1 MNENESS
8 YKPLPDLFE
17 NKGRV
22 FSIINQK
29 GGCGKTTTAINFG
42 AGLAQAGFEVLLI
55 DLDPQTNATAGV
67 GVRLEAQEKTV
78 YDLFK
83 EPDLAPSRIVCST
96 CLERFW
102 ICPGSQSLSSLA
114 VELLD
119 TTNWEYSLRSLLR
132 SFKSSYHFILIDC
145 PPALNA
151 LTVNSL
157 TASDDMIIPLQ
168 THYFSLQGMKELF
181 LTVQSVREKLNPLL
195 REGRILPTLFDRR
208 TRINREMLESI
219 RDYFKERVFET
230 VIHTNVRLIEAVL
243 HGQPIQ
249 IYDPESRG
257 AKDYQDSSREFLRKE
272 AEVSVI

>member
-1 MNENESS
+1 MDENESS
-8 YKPLPDLFE
+8 FKPSPDLFE

-42 AGLAQAGFEVLLI
+42 AGLAKEGFEVLLI

-83 EPDLAPSRIVCST
+83 EPDLATSQVVCST
-96 CLERFW
+96 CLEHLS
-102 ICPGSQSLSSLA
+102 ILPGSPSLSSLA
-114 VELLD
+114 IELLSV
-119 TTNWEYSLRSLLR
+119 TNWEYSLRSFLR
-132 SFKSSYHFILIDC
+132 PFKSSYHFILVDC

-151 LTVNSL
+151 LTLNAL

-181 LTVQSVREKLNPLL
+181 ITVQKVREKLNPLL
-195 REGRILPTLFDRR
+195 KEGRILPTLFDRR

-249 IYDPESRG
+249 MYSPESRG
-257 AKDYQDSSREFLRKE
+257 ARDYQDLSREFLRKE
-272 AEVSVI
+272 AEVSVV